1 VIDKNRFDML
11 IEFKELYKKCT
22 PKEIG
27 LKKHEVEKCFLSN
40 VMRLDEF
47 KEYCDYFSFD
57 GNEKDA
63 KGYLIYLSFYQKPSG
78 A

>member
-1 VIDKNRFDML
+1 MIDKNRFDML

-47 KEYCDYFSFD
+47 KEYC
-57 GNEKDA
+57 
-63 KGYLIYLSFYQKPSG
+63 
-78 A
+78 